1 MKIVALSSM
10 LVIVGVVCKRTW
22 LLITSFYGFNISG
35 APGVISGSS
44 QARAAS
50 GMDAFSLVGT
60 YSPHLD
66 GNNGRSWSDC
76 ALRSRIYRPL
86 AKAIRDLLQTSVI
99 EQAGGQKRKTVRLF
113 H

>member
-1 MKIVALSSM
+1 MAALY
-10 LVIVGVVCKRTW
+10 LVLRIQYLWRSRGDFWIIANARSLKNGC
-22 LLITSFYGFNISG
+22 IFSG
-35 APGVISGSS
+35 
-44 QARAAS
+44 RNL
-50 GMDAFSLVGT
+50 F
-60 YSPHLD
+60 PHLD

-99 EQAGGQKRKTVRLF
+99 EQAGGQKRKAVRLF